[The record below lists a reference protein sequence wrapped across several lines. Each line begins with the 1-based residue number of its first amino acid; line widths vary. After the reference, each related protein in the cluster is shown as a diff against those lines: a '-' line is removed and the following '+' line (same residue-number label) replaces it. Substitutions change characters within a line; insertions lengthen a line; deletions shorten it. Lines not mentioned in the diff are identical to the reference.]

1 MAHGQ
6 SGQKIV
12 AGGVL
17 LRFHRAHHIGN
28 EFSDR
33 GIDGRKF
40 GGIGSSQRGY
50 GAVETVLI
58 HQPQEKICQLRVKL
72 SATIF
77 KKFLADSLR

>member
-33 GIDGRKF
+33 GIDGRKS
-40 GGIGSSQRGY
+40 GGIGSGQRGCR
-50 GAVETVLI
+50 AVETVFI
-58 HQPQEKICQLRVKL
+58 YQPQEKICQLRIKL
-72 SATIF
+72 PATIF
-77 KKFLADSLR
+77 KKFLADGFR